1 MLANLHYNQES
12 LKPFIVF
19 RFNMIVINEEYILH
33 CMYAKLCN
41 HFSFK
46 HYIRIL
52 LSLNVHGT
60 LCLLM
65 FLFPIE

>member
-33 CMYAKLCN
+33 CMHAKLCN
-41 HFSFK
+41 HFSFN
-46 HYIRIL
+46 HYVWIL
-52 LSLNVHGT
+52 LS
-60 LCLLM
+60 
-65 FLFPIE
+65 